1 MLLELFREYYKFR
14 EEAED
19 KIVASV
25 EEMIEK
31 ANQLNKWLLEKAQI
45 KRMKSDAYSSSQK
58 DTIPSSAKDMHLD
71 FLKTPETNQTTTRST
86 YSPAPKNPQPYG
98 RKIDHSPK

>member
-1 MLLELFREYYKFR
+1 M
-14 EEAED
+14 
-19 KIVASV
+19 ASL

-45 KRMKSDAYSSSQK
+45 KKMKSDAYSNSQK
-58 DTIPSSAKDMHLD
+58 DTIVASGKDIHLD
-71 FLKTPETNQTTTRST
+71 FLKTPETNQTTRST
-86 YSPAPKNPQPYG
+86 YSPAPKNVQTYA